1 MFLMQTINEARS
13 SPSNSVVVKMS
24 KINVSN
30 CKEYGFDVVADAV
43 EADLINAFCNR
54 YSSAYNPSEP
64 HLSYLPSRDEFQESN
79 EIQNLL
85 SLEIFDNFAK
95 ELNKKLVFRLV
106 EARLGSSQIGW
117 HVDNFTEPSIIND
130 SYYSIIIALGDV
142 GVNAGCFEVVSG
154 SHKLNRDLTI
164 INVNNCIADPEGCYK
179 YFDDLLDG
187 PAKTLPIYQFRG
199 QRGDMIIWS
208 GSAIHRGADSPIH
221 GMADKADLTW
231 LRNSLFVH
239 FSLHDSVDMP
249 APPWQASGIFYKK
262 LEYGDNLY
270 LGTQSLNAGHD

>member
-1 MFLMQTINEARS
+1 
-13 SPSNSVVVKMS
+13 MS

-64 HLSYLPSRDEFQESN
+64 HLSYLPSRNVFLESK

-85 SLEIFDNFAK
+85 SLEVFENFAK
-95 ELNKKLVFRLV
+95 DLNKKLVVRLV
-106 EARLGSSQIGW
+106 EARLGSSQKGW

-130 SYYSIIIALGDV
+130 SYYSVIIALSDV

-164 INVNNCIADPEGCYK
+164 INLKNCNADPKGCCK
-179 YFDDLLDG
+179 KFDYLING
-187 PAKTLPIYQFRG
+187 PAKTVPIYQFRG

-221 GMADKADLTW
+221 EKPNKAELKHPLISVLYNLTW

-239 FSLHDSVDMP
+239 FSLHDSLDMHP
-249 APPWQASGIFYKK
+249 LPRK